1 MRTYRPKSIVRMIL
15 FGFAIVSLP
24 LIAAIVTAVV
34 QVDRLAE
41 SSRDT
46 VLEAEFATQESR
58 VLVDSLTEMQR
69 ALGQF
74 QVVGSDAVYQIYLD
88 RRTAFSNA
96 ATNLATLEL
105 TNTGREALQYLVR
118 EEQVLFD
125 KQRGEATASTSAG
138 LAPEWTDLARSARTV
153 LAESSQLIAQNS
165 TSTTDT
171 AAQLQGALLLQA
183 ATVIPVTVAV
193 AFLFL
198 ALVTGPIRQ
207 LSAAIRRL
215 GASDFSTPIEI
226 RGPQDLED
234 LGEQLD
240 WLRRRITE
248 LENQKT
254 TFLRHMSHE
263 LKTPLT
269 TIREGAELL
278 AEDLDHDASVD
289 NELTEIIRENS
300 LQLQKLIEDLLEFGK
315 VQESITTLTTEA
327 NVSLTDIVRST
338 ISDHLL
344 TLRSKQLELEQ
355 ILSDVQA
362 RGNANKLRIIV
373 DNLVTNAIK
382 YTPVGGK
389 ICVQLSK
396 QNSDA
401 VLDVSNSGPG
411 IDEAERES
419 IFEPFYQ
426 GQAAY
431 QAHVKGTGLGLSI
444 VKEYVE
450 AHDGA
455 VEVVDSED
463 GAHFRVRLPESGP
476 APEN

>member
-1 MRTYRPKSIVRMIL
+1 MIL

-24 LIAAIVTAVV
+24 LIAAIITAVV
-34 QVDRLAE
+34 QVDRLAQ

-46 VLEAEFATQESR
+46 VLEAEFATQESS

-105 TNTGREALQYLVR
+105 TETGREALQTLVS
-118 EEQVLFD
+118 EEQALFD
-125 KQRGEATASTSAG
+125 TQRGESMANLSAG
-138 LAPEWTDLARSARTV
+138 SGPEWADLARSARTV
-153 LAESSQLIAQNS
+153 LAESSQLIAQNT

-226 RGPQDLED
+226 RGPQDLEE

-278 AEDLDHDASVD
+278 AEDSDHDADVD

-315 VQESITTLTTEA
+315 VQNSITTLTVEEH
-327 NVSLTDIVRST
+327 VSLTEIVRST

-344 TLRSKQLELEQ
+344 TLRSKHLELEQ
-355 ILSDVQA
+355 VLSDVQT
-362 RGNANKLRIIV
+362 RGSANKLRIIV
-373 DNLVTNAIK
+373 DNLVTNAVK
-382 YTPVGGK
+382 YTPAGGK

-411 IDEAERES
+411 IDETERES

-426 GQAAY
+426 GHAAY
-431 QAHVKGTGLGLSI
+431 QAHVRGTGLGLSI

-450 AHDGA
+450 AHDGT

-476 APEN
+476 ASEY

>member
-1 MRTYRPKSIVRMIL
+1 MIL

-24 LIAAIVTAVV
+24 LIVAIITAVV
-34 QVDRLAE
+34 QVDRLAQ
-41 SSRDT
+41 SSRET

-88 RRTAFSNA
+88 RRAAFRDA

-105 TNTGREALQYLVR
+105 TEPGREALQSLVR
-118 EEQVLFD
+118 EEQALFNT
-125 KQRGEATASTSAG
+125 QLGQFGESESAAAG
-138 LAPEWTDLARSARTV
+138 PEWADLARSARTV

-165 TSTTDT
+165 TSTTNM
-171 AAQLQGALLLQA
+171 AGQLQGALLLQA
-183 ATVIPVTVAV
+183 ATVIPVTMVV
-193 AFLFL
+193 AFIFL

-215 GASDFSTPIEI
+215 GASDFSSPIEI
-226 RGPQDLED
+226 SGPQDLED

-278 AEDLDHDASVD
+278 AEDFDQDAAVD
-289 NELTEIIRENS
+289 NELTEIIRDNS
-300 LQLQKLIEDLLEFGK
+300 LHLQKLIEDLLEFGK
-315 VQESITTLTTEA
+315 VQKSITTLAIEE
-327 NVSLTDIVRST
+327 NVSLTEIVRST

-344 TLRSKQLELEQ
+344 TLRSKQIKLEQ
-355 ILSDVQA
+355 RLGKVYG
-362 RGNANKLRIIV
+362 RGNANKLRIVV
-373 DNLVTNAIK
+373 DNLITNAIK
-382 YTPVGGK
+382 YTPVDGK
-389 ICVQLSK
+389 ILVELSK
-396 QNSDA
+396 QDSD
-401 VLDVSNSGPG
+401 VILEVRNSGPG
-411 IDEAERES
+411 IEEAERDS

-455 VEVVDSED
+455 VEVVNSEE

-476 APEN
+476 TREN

>member
-1 MRTYRPKSIVRMIL
+1 MRTFRPKSIVRMIL

-34 QVDRLAE
+34 RVDRLAQ
-41 SSRDT
+41 SSRET

-105 TNTGREALQYLVR
+105 TETGREALQSLVR
-118 EEQVLFD
+118 EELELFN
-125 KQRGEATASTSAG
+125 KQRGQSTESETAGSG
-138 LAPEWTDLARSARTV
+138 PEWVDLARRARTV

-165 TSTTDT
+165 TSTTDM
-171 AAQLQGALLLQA
+171 AGQLQGALLLQA
-183 ATVIPVTVAV
+183 ATVIPITVVV
-193 AFLFL
+193 ASVFL

-215 GASDFSTPIEI
+215 GASDFSSPIEI
-226 RGPQDLED
+226 HGPQDLED

-278 AEDLDHDASVD
+278 AEELDHDAAVD
-289 NELTEIIRENS
+289 NELTEIIRDNS
-300 LQLQKLIEDLLEFGK
+300 LHLQKLIEDLLEFGK
-315 VQESITTLTTEA
+315 VQKSITTLATEA

-338 ISDHLL
+338 IADHLL
-344 TLRSKQLELEQ
+344 TLRSKQLNLEQ
-355 ILSDVQA
+355 RVNDVGC
-362 RGNANKLRIIV
+362 RGNANKLRIVV

-382 YTPVGGK
+382 YTPVGGR
-389 ICVQLSK
+389 IVVELSR
-396 QNSDA
+396 QNSDV
-401 VLDVSNSGPG
+401 VLEVSNSGPG
-411 IDEAERES
+411 IDDAERES

-455 VEVVDSED
+455 VEVVDSEH
-463 GAHFRVRLPESGP
+463 GAHFRVRLPQAGP
-476 APEN
+476 ALQD